1 MMEQLE
7 KAMAKAR
14 EMRFARG
21 GSPFPLQN
29 GPSQNSRTGPVN
41 NGIAPEYTET
51 ATLPVNPRQLI
62 AERLVGGSVEHPA
75 AHVYGLLRTQVLQ
88 RMKEKH
94 LTTLAVTSPQ
104 LDCGASTTAANLALS
119 IAMDVNQ
126 TVLLVDLNLRAPG
139 LHRKF
144 NFQPGCGIEDYLR
157 GAVQLNECLVS
168 PGIPRLVILPARQPN
183 PDAAE
188 VLRSPRMVT
197 LARELKSRYADRII
211 IYDTP
216 PLLPSSDTLGFLPN
230 VDGVLLVVRNGR
242 TTKHDIER
250 SASLLEGR
258 TMVGTLINAQVDD

>member
-1 MMEQLE
+1 MEQLE
-7 KAMAKAR
+7 KALAKAR
-14 EMRFARG
+14 DMRLAHG
-21 GSPFPLQN
+21 VSPFPLNN
-29 GPSQNSRTGPVN
+29 GPLNN
-41 NGIAPEYTET
+41 NGQANNGVAPDYTET
-51 ATLPVNPRQLI
+51 AILPVNARQLV
-62 AERLVGGSVEHPA
+62 AERLVGGLLEHPA

-88 RMKEKH
+88 RMKEKN

-144 NFQPGCGIEDYLR
+144 NFQPGCGVDDYLR
-157 GAVQLNECLVS
+157 GTVQLAECLVS
-168 PGIPRLVILPARQPN
+168 PGVQRLVILPARQPN
-183 PDAAE
+183 HDAAE
-188 VLRSPRMVT
+188 TLRSPRMVM
-197 LARELKSRYADRII
+197 LARELKTRYADRII

-242 TTKHDIER
+242 TTRNDIER
-250 SASLLEGR
+250 SASLLQGK
-258 TMVGTLINAQVDD
+258 TLIGTLMNAHDND